1 MWLKLDLDGINFQM
15 KIRGYSLATK
25 ETSWDEQWCTVEYA
39 FMGHGINYI
48 CDGDDIL
55 LVCEIE
61 EIVSYLDDL
70 LHDKIKEVYTIECIE
85 PDFKFMLIPKTDMSN
100 IRMELKPYFF
110 NGYLTNNYL
119 SLSFDRQNILCFRY
133 YLLYVMK
140 KLKEDD
146 LIIQD
151 MLKEGVLY

>member
-1 MWLKLDLDGINFQM
+1 
-15 KIRGYSLATK
+15 
-25 ETSWDEQWCTVEYA
+25 
-39 FMGHGINYI
+39 MGHGINYI

-85 PDFKFMLIPKTDMSN
+85 PDFKFMLIPKTVMSD
-100 IRMELKPYFF
+100 IRMELKSYFW

-119 SLSFDRQNILCFRY
+119 SLSFDRQNILYFRY